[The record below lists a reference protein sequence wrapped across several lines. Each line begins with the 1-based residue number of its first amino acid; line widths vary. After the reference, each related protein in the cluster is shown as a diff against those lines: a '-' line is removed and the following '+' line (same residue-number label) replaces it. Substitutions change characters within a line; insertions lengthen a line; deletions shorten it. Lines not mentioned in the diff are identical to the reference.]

1 MRDAK
6 VKLYRKSYSAVWI
19 ENGKTRRAALHTK
32 DIDEAERN
40 LADLKR
46 ANAGKLETVADIM
59 EAYLADRD
67 GIATAPERL
76 RYAWKAL
83 KPTFGHLR
91 PDQID
96 RALCR
101 RYAATRGGKVGT
113 VIKELTVLRA
123 GLRWQNPNT
132 PAIVEIPPGDPPRDR
147 YLTRDEYGRLLAM
160 AGSPHM
166 RLFIVLALASAGRM
180 AAILNLTWDRVD
192 FVRGRIAL
200 GPDISRGARGV
211 GDVPRRKGR
220 ATVPMNDTARA
231 ALLEAQKSALSP
243 YVIEYAGKR
252 VASIKKAFQRTARKA
267 GMPDVTPHVLRHT
280 AAVWMV
286 EAGVSMDMVAQ
297 YLGHSDSR
305 ITARVYGR
313 FQPDFMKDAAKAL
326 EA

>member
-1 MRDAK
+1 MRA
-6 VKLYRKSYSAVWI
+6 KLYRGLYYAIWT
-19 ENGKTRRAALHTK
+19 EAGRTRRASLHTA
-32 DIDEAERN
+32 DRDRAERN
-40 LADLKR
+40 LIDLKK
-46 ANAGKLETVADIM
+46 ALAGKTETVADIM

-83 KPTFGHLR
+83 QGTFGHLR

-96 RALCR
+96 RFLCR
-101 RYAATRGGKVGT
+101 HYAATRGAKAGT

-123 GLRWQNPNT
+123 GLRWQNKQT
-132 PAIVEIPPGDPPRDR
+132 PAQIEIPSGDAPKDR
-147 YLTRDEYGRLLAM
+147 YLTRDEYARLLHA
-160 AGSPHM
+160 ASSPHV
-166 RLFIVLALASAGRM
+166 RLFLVLGVATAGRASA
-180 AAILNLTWDRVD
+180 LVELTWNRID
-192 FVRGRIAL
+192 FIRGQINL
-200 GPDISRGARGV
+200 GPDV
-211 GDVPRRKGR
+211 GRKKER
-220 ATVPMNDTARA
+220 ATVPMNATARA

-305 ITARVYGR
+305 ITSRVYGR
-313 FQPDFMKDAAKAL
+313 FQPEFMADAARAL

>member
-1 MRDAK
+1 MRA
-6 VKLYRKSYSAVWI
+6 KLYRGRYYAIWV
-19 ENGKTRRAALHTK
+19 EGGRTVRASLHTK
-32 DIDEAERN
+32 DKDEAERN
-40 LADLKR
+40 LADLKK
-46 ANAGKLETVADIM
+46 ALAGKTETVSDIM
-59 EAYLADRD
+59 TAYLADRD

-83 KPTFGHLR
+83 QGTFGHLR

-96 RALCR
+96 RFLCR
-101 RYAATRGGKVGT
+101 RYAATRGAAVGT

-123 GLRWQNPNT
+123 GLRWQNKHT
-132 PAIVEIPPGDPPRDR
+132 PAQIEIPSGDPPRER
-147 YLTRDEYGRLLAM
+147 YLTRDEYAKLLVA
-160 AGSPHM
+160 AASPHM
-166 RLFIVLALASAGRM
+166 RLFVVLALSTAGRASA
-180 AAILNLTWDRVD
+180 ILGLTWDRID
-192 FVRGRIAL
+192 FTRSHINL
-200 GPDISRGARGV
+200 GPDIG
-211 GDVPRRKGR
+211 RRKGR
-220 ATVPMNDTARA
+220 ATVPMNAMARA

-305 ITARVYGR
+305 ITSRVYGR
-313 FQPDFMKDAAKAL
+313 FQPDFMADAAKAL

>member
-1 MRDAK
+1 MQA
-6 VKLYRKSYSAVWI
+6 KLYRGRWYAVWV
-19 ENGKTRRAALHTK
+19 EGGKTRRRALRCS
-32 DIDEAERN
+32 DELSAKQS
-40 LADLKR
+40 LADLKK
-46 ANAGKLETVADIM
+46 ASAGRLETVADIM
-59 EAYLADRD
+59 ETYLADRD

-76 RYAWKAL
+76 RFAWKAL

-96 RALCR
+96 RDLCR

-123 GLRWQNPNT
+123 GLRWQNKHT
-132 PAIVEIPPGDPPRDR
+132 PAQIEIPSGDPPRDR
-147 YLTRDEYGRLLAM
+147 HLTRDEYGRLLGVA
-160 AGSPHM
+160 ASPHV
-166 RLFIVLALASAGRM
+166 RLFIVLALASAGRA
-180 AAILNLTWDRVD
+180 AAILGLTWDRVD
-192 FVRGRIAL
+192 FVRGQIAL
-200 GPDISRGARGV
+200 GPDIG
-211 GDVPRRKGR
+211 RRKGR

-231 ALLEAQKSALSP
+231 ALLEAQKAALSP

-252 VASIKKAFQRTARKA
+252 VTSIKKAFARTAKKA

-305 ITARVYGR
+305 ITQKVYAR
-313 FQPDFMKDAAKAL
+313 FQPGFMADAARAL

>member
-1 MRDAK
+1 MRA
-6 VKLYRKSYSAVWI
+6 KLYRGSYYAVWV
-19 ENGKTRRAALHTK
+19 EAGKTRRASLHTA
-32 DIDEAERN
+32 DRDQAERN

-46 ANAGKLETVADIM
+46 ALAGKTETVADIM

-91 PDQID
+91 PGQID

-123 GLRWQNPNT
+123 GLRWQNKHT
-132 PAIVEIPPGDPPRDR
+132 PAIVEIPSGDPPRER
-147 YLTRDEYGRLLAM
+147 YLTREEYSKLATA
-160 AGSPHM
+160 AGSPHV
-166 RLFIVLALASAGRM
+166 RLFIVLGVATAGRASALLG
-180 AAILNLTWDRVD
+180 LTWDRID
-192 FVRGRIAL
+192 FVRGQINL
-200 GPDISRGARGV
+200 GPDIGRK
-211 GDVPRRKGR
+211 KGR
-220 ATVPMNDTARA
+220 ATVPMNASARA
-231 ALLEAQKSALSP
+231 ALLEAQKAALSP
-243 YVIEYAGKR
+243 YVIEYAGQR
-252 VASIKKAFQRTARKA
+252 VASIKKAFARTARKA

-305 ITARVYGR
+305 ITSRVYGR